1 MSLFKKKK
9 QLGDYGTAY
18 MFHQH
23 FDIRQIQP
31 VLGHNSF
38 LRWANSLK
46 TKLNIV
52 KTKPSGPARS
62 ARTPE
67 DIARVKIMAVPRSP
81 SLSTKRHSQEL
92 NMYRETVRRI
102 LQLNLKF
109 IHP

>member
-1 MSLFKKKK
+1 
-9 QLGDYGTAY
+9 

-23 FDIRQIQP
+23 FDIRQTQP

-38 LRWANSLK
+38 LRWANSFK

-67 DIARVKIMAVPRSP
+67 DIARVKMNGSAQE
-81 SLSTKRHSQEL
+81 SQSICEATL
-92 NMYRETVRRI
+92 TRA
-102 LQLNLKF
+102 
-109 IHP
+109 